1 MTTPPWL
8 KLHREE
14 RGSFAQLPLLARAL
28 FCEILKLTD
37 DDGRIGLGGKAPWD
51 AIAFALGADRSDRRA
66 LRKYV
71 PMLLEDGCLVLE
83 DDELV
88 APNWGRFQGDPPA
101 RKRPRRA
108 AKRPRS
114 DHEAT
119 TTVPRTGHERVTNDE
134 LSDRNHSPQ
143 IDREDKIREET
154 PPTPSDACVSEG
166 NPGPRFHDPLG
177 ELEDVSA
184 GQLATRMWVLAM
196 RELGGGHYDE
206 MLIRGTDRQRLS
218 DMTQWARDTA
228 AVAERHGGDW
238 AEEYFRA
245 LRGSLLVYRDEY
257 QRRPDATPLSPGGWW
272 ARRDKWRQ
280 AA

>member
-1 MTTPPWL
+1 MTTPPWF

-37 DDGRIGLGGKAPWD
+37 DDGRIGLGGKEPWH

-83 DDELV
+83 GDALV
-88 APNWGRFQGDPPA
+88 APNWGRFQGVEPTQKPA
-101 RKRPRRA
+101 RKATTKPRT
-108 AKRPRS
+108 
-114 DHEAT
+114 DHEPT
-119 TTVPRTGHERVTNDE
+119 TTVPRSGHEPVTKVE
-134 LSDRNHSPQ
+134 LSARNHSPQ
-143 IDREDKIREET
+143 IDREDKSREDT
-154 PPTPSDACVSEG
+154 PPTPSEVCAEDP
-166 NPGPRFHDPLG
+166 NPGPRFNDPLG
-177 ELEDVSA
+177 ELEEVTA
-184 GQLATRMWVLAM
+184 GQLPTRMWVLAM
-196 RELGGGHYDE
+196 RELSGGPYDE
-206 MLIRGTDRQRLS
+206 MLIRGGDRQRLS

-228 AVAERHGGDW
+228 TVAAQRGGDW